1 VVDNRSFRYCF
12 LRSNTR
18 LKALIRLRVKQR
30 QTSLAEVCRINNL
43 NYREL
48 LVYMS
53 KAYMD
58 KANVN
63 YATQKDVIA
72 LALCVGIQ
80 LDVRFSIN
88 GKEKL

>member
-1 VVDNRSFRYCF
+1 
-12 LRSNTR
+12 
-18 LKALIRLRVKQR
+18 
-30 QTSLAEVCRINNL
+30 
-43 NYREL
+43 
-48 LVYMS
+48 MS